1 VLAVR
6 VFPGIDPELV
16 KGALRAGVRGLVLEA
31 YGTGNLPRLGG
42 SLIPALEEAK
52 ERQVPVVVVS
62 QCPRGMVDLS
72 RYAGGAEAAAA
83 GAISGGDMTR
93 EAAIA
98 KLMIGLGRYG
108 NGPEL
113 QTFLESDIAGERT
126 VAAR

>member
-1 VLAVR
+1 
-6 VFPGIDPELV
+6 V

-42 SLIPALEEAK
+42 SLIPALQEAK
-52 ERQVPVVVVS
+52 ERQVPVIVVS
-62 QCPRGMVDLS
+62 QCPRGLVDLT
-72 RYAGGAEAAAA
+72 RYGGGAEAAAA

-108 NGPEL
+108 SGPEL
-113 QTFLESDIAGERT
+113 RTFLESDIAGERT

>member
-1 VLAVR
+1 VR

-31 YGTGNLPRLGG
+31 YGTGNLPRLSG
-42 SLIPALEEAK
+42 SLIPVLQEAK
-52 ERQVPVVVVS
+52 ERQVPVIVVS
-62 QCPRGMVDLS
+62 QCPRGFVDLRS
-72 RYAGGAEAAAA
+72 YAGGAEAAAA

-108 NGPEL
+108 SGPEL
-113 QTFLESDIAGERT
+113 TSFLEADVAGERS
-126 VAAR
+126 